1 MDFRLEEKHKATLN
15 EIRAYLDHLQ
25 DDGIVDLDAVAR
37 HFGGGAGPA
46 GDLELGFIRQLGKD
60 GWLGISTPK
69 KYGGRG
75 LGFVEQW
82 LFQEELK
89 YRRLPTGSMMI
100 QAVVPTLILFA
111 SDEMKR
117 RFLPQALSGT
127 LNIAIGYSEPSAGTD
142 LTSLT
147 TRAQRVEGGYRVNG
161 QKTWCSLAHTATHIW
176 LAART
181 GTPDSRHKGI
191 SIFIVPTS
199 LPGITIQPIITQ
211 LGERI
216 NDVFFEDVLVTD
228 DMRLGE
234 ENDGWKYITGQLNF
248 ERVFCY
254 SEMLYDFHSL
264 VSWWHSQSP
273 GEPGEREFQRRELA
287 RLAADI
293 QVSRLMAMRSAWL
306 MDAGASSGQ
315 LEASLSKIVYSSTHQ
330 RVGMEGFK
338 MLGSFGQITQREAAA
353 PARGRAS
360 RAYLVTPV
368 FKFGG
373 GTNELQRDIV
383 ATVGLGMPRSR

>member
-1 MDFRLEEKHKATLN
+1 MDFRLEEKHRTTQA
-15 EIRAYLDHLQ
+15 EVRAYLRHLQ
-25 DDGIVDLDAVAR
+25 DDGVVDLDAVAR
-37 HFGGGAGPA
+37 HYGGGVGPV

-60 GWLGISTPK
+60 NWLGISAPK
-69 KYGGRG
+69 EYGGRG
-75 LGFVEQW
+75 LGFVDQW

-111 SDEMKR
+111 SEEMKR
-117 RFLPQALSGT
+117 RFLPQALSGM

-142 LTSLT
+142 LASLT
-147 TRAQRVEGGYRVNG
+147 TRAQRVEGGYRVKG
-161 QKTWCSLAHTATHIW
+161 QKTWCTLADTATHIW

-211 LGERI
+211 HGERV

-228 DMRLGE
+228 DMRLGA
-234 ENDGWKYITGQLNF
+234 ENEGWKYITGQLNF

-264 VSWWHSQSP
+264 VSWWHSQGP

-293 QVSRLMAMRSAWL
+293 QATRLMCLRSAWM
-306 MDAGASSGQ
+306 MDARVLNSQ
-315 LEASLSKIVYSSTHQ
+315 LEASIAKIVYSSTNQ
-330 RVGMEGFK
+330 RVGIEGFK
-338 MLGSFGQITQREAAA
+338 MLGSFGQITQREPAA
-353 PARGRAS
+353 PAGGRAS
-360 RAYLVTPV
+360 RSYLTSPA

-383 ATVGLGMPRSR
+383 ATVGLGMPRNR